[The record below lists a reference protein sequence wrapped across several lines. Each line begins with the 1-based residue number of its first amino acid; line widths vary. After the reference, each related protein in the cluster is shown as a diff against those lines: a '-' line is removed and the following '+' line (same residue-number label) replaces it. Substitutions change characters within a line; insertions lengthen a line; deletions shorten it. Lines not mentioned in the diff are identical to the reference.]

1 VIKARVDSNMIMR
14 VLKRSIPAVAALG
27 VVMACSAVT
36 FGGEIALTI
45 RDARQRAV
53 LANRRFLSAKEEI
66 SKAAAQ
72 ISQARAGIFPDITA
86 TGTWDHNFK
95 VPELL
100 IQNDDSTMRL
110 KMGFN
115 NSFGASLMVQ
125 QALWE
130 GGKVINAWAI
140 AKLYRE
146 YSGDNVQRAEDEIV
160 YTADVLFYSA
170 ILQRSNLEVLQKSL
184 EAASENLA
192 VVEKLYDKGMVSEF
206 ELLRAKVER
215 ANLQPALLQ
224 AESDLSQSHRS
235 LKSFL
240 GIGLR
245 DTVQLVDENDDTS
258 LAALPSAE
266 QLTKTALEQRPDLQ
280 AAGHLRRMA
289 GKAISIAKADYQPTL
304 DGYARWA
311 WSAQSDQFRLNQNKS
326 SSATAGLSLNI
337 PLFKGGRVGGQV
349 AYRKAE
355 YRQAAFAEEQL
366 KDDVTLEVEEAR
378 DRLVQ
383 ARKSLDVQKETIA
396 QAEEGLRIAN
406 LRYTQSIGTQL
417 EVLSAQAALS
427 QARRAHAAALF
438 FFRQAKAGLK
448 KATTIDSDAK

>member
-1 VIKARVDSNMIMR
+1 MKTDNVRLSANRIGQVT
-14 VLKRSIPAVAALG
+14 VLAVVLLATCASAAE
-27 VVMACSAVT
+27 M
-36 FGGEIALTI
+36 ALTV

-53 LANRRFLSAKEEI
+53 LNNRRFLSAKEEMA
-66 SKAAAQ
+66 KAAAQ
-72 ISQARAGIFPDITA
+72 ISQARSGIFPDITA

-100 IQNDDSTMRL
+100 IQGDSSTMKF

-115 NSFGASLMVQ
+115 NNFGASLMIQ

-130 GGKVINAWAI
+130 GGKVLNAWAI
-140 AKLYRE
+140 AKQYRE
-146 YSGDNVQRAEDEIV
+146 YSADNVQRAEDEIV

-170 ILQRSNLEVLQKSL
+170 ILQKSNLEVLQKSL

-192 VVEKLYDKGMVSEF
+192 VVEKLNAKGMVSEF

-240 GIGLR
+240 GVNLR
-245 DTVQLVDENDDTS
+245 DTVLLVEEVDDTS

-266 QLTKTALEQRPDLQ
+266 RLTNTALEQRPDLR
-280 AAGHLRRMA
+280 AAGHLRKMA
-289 GKAISIAKADYQPTL
+289 GKAIGIAKADYQPTL
-304 DGYARWA
+304 GGYARWA

-326 SSATAGLSLNI
+326 SSATAGLSLSI
-337 PLFKGGRVGGQV
+337 PLYKGGRVGGQV
-349 AYRKAE
+349 AYRKAG
-355 YRQAAFAEEQL
+355 YRQATFAEEQL

-378 DRLVQ
+378 DRLLQ
-383 ARKSLDVQKETIA
+383 AKKSLDVQQETIA

-406 LRYTQSIGTQL
+406 LRYTQSVGTQL

-448 KATTIDSDAK
+448 KATTIDLDAK